1 MKLISSF
8 QERFAEAAGE
18 INVTQLADKLGISKQ
33 SVSAY
38 LNGTRRPKQ
47 LTVSAIAQ
55 ILRVDPA
62 WLMGYDVEKYPP
74 ELSNQTALDALVSQ
88 HPEIFRP
95 KMRKVPLL
103 GKVACGQPIYS
114 PNFDDGFALIN
125 DDIPADFALVAKG
138 DSMTGVGIHDGD
150 VVFFREQD
158 MVDNGQI
165 AAVFVDDE
173 VTLKRVVY
181 YREKNKLI
189 LYSENPAFEPL
200 VYLGEELD
208 HIHIIGRAIAQLRKL

>member
-1 MKLISSF
+1 MKASDI
-8 QERFAEAAGE
+8 
-18 INVTQLADKLGISKQ
+18 IK
-33 SVSAY
+33 
-38 LNGTRRPKQ
+38 TRRAELN
-47 LTVSAIAQ
+47 LTLEDIGKYVGVGKSTVKKWESGQIENMRRDKIALLAN
-55 ILRVDPA
+55 ILQVDPA
-62 WLMGYDVEKYPP
+62 AFITDGDPAIEK
-74 ELSNQTALDALVSQ
+74 DLVSQ

-125 DDIPADFALVAKG
+125 DDIPADFALIAKG
-138 DSMTGVGIHDGD
+138 DSMTGVGINDGD

-189 LYSENPAFEPL
+189 LYSENPTFEPL
-200 VYLGEELD
+200 VYIGEELD

>member
-1 MKLISSF
+1 MKASDI
-8 QERFAEAAGE
+8 
-18 INVTQLADKLGISKQ
+18 IK
-33 SVSAY
+33 
-38 LNGTRRPKQ
+38 TRRAELN
-47 LTVSAIAQ
+47 LTLEDIGKYVGVGKSTVKKWESGQIENMRRDKIALLAN
-55 ILRVDPA
+55 ILQVDPA
-62 WLMGYDVEKYPP
+62 VFITDEDSAIEKD
-74 ELSNQTALDALVSQ
+74 LLSQ

-114 PNFDDGFALIN
+114 PSFDDGFALIN
-125 DDIPADFALVAKG
+125 DDIPADFALIAKG
-138 DSMTGVGIHDGD
+138 DSMTGVGIRDGD

-189 LYSENPAFEPL
+189 LYSENPTFEPL
-200 VYLGEELD
+200 VYIGEELD
-208 HIHIIGRAIAQLRKL
+208 HIHIIGRAVAHLRKL

>member
-1 MKLISSF
+1 MEFDKKIIGKRIKYYR
-8 QERFAEAAGE
+8 ERAGYSQTDFA
-18 INVTQLADKLGISKQ
+18 NLLGIKNNALSQYESGDRSIDDNIKFAICAALQIEPNELFAYQPSKKG
-33 SVSAY
+33 VKIPVLGRVVA
-38 LNGTRRPKQ
+38 GIPIE
-47 LTVSAIAQ
+47 AITE
-55 ILRVDPA
+55 ILD
-62 WLMGYDVEKYPP
+62 YE
-74 ELSNQTALDALVSQ
+74 
-88 HPEIFRP
+88 EITENLAATGDF
-95 KMRKVPLL
+95 
-103 GKVACGQPIYS
+103 
-114 PNFDDGFALIN
+114 
-125 DDIPADFALVAKG
+125 FALVAKG